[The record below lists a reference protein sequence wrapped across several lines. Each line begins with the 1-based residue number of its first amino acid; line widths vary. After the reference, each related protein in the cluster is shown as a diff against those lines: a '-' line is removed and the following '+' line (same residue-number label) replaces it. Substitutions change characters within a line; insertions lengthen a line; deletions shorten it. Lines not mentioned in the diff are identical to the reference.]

1 MPVDASIYGIG
12 AERPKSMLDYQAEF
26 DERESRKQTM
36 QQNALALQGQR
47 QKLDEYGR
55 AIRSQESMRNRLQ
68 SLPPDANDD
77 ARANALYAEGTP
89 EAIAMAEKLR
99 KAADD
104 SRRTKSSTLKDDVD
118 SENKVVAAYRDMI
131 GMVSDPQAAA
141 QLVTVMHS
149 DPRLKNTPMARV
161 PLEQGLA
168 QIGQD
173 PQAFAQWKQQFGLGA
188 TKYIEQNK
196 PQYITQNLG
205 GTSQITALPGLG
217 GPGTVASSSP
227 ITQSPDNK
235 ATVGATI
242 RGQNLVNDRAR
253 DSNSTQ
259 RELLIQEKG
268 LKVAELQD
276 QANSRARAKEA
287 GISAIGNQI
296 GVIDKALDHPGR
308 KTSTGLSGTLDPRN
322 YVPGTDATDFRAVL
336 DQIGGTAFLQAFESL
351 KGGGAIT
358 EMEGKKATDAIA
370 RLNRA
375 QSDGEFEVALND
387 LRQVMTDGYKR
398 MSGKEFEGRRAAKP
412 SDKPASDAFADA
424 EKERRY
430 QEWKRQQGAK

>member
-1 MPVDASIYGIG
+1 MSASLFQQFLQPPRSAMEYAGDFARAD
-12 AERPKSMLDYQAEF
+12 AEREQLAAARQTNALNAMTLQEKRTAQADALEN
-26 DERESRKQTM
+26 R
-36 QQNALALQGQR
+36 NALARVAATWGAETKPAERIASLRSTGRPALIAQADALEKSDLEAQEKRSKIGEQDGKTLDAALARYRGVLDFIDTREGAARWLQAQYSDPVLGPQMQRLGSIEQALQGIPTDPQQFQQWRQQAAIGMAKFMEQQTQR
-47 QKLDEYGR
+47 RGQDVTVRGQDMTDRRTRE
-55 AIRSQESMRNRLQ
+55 
-68 SLPPDANDD
+68 
-77 ARANALYAEGTP
+77 EG
-89 EAIAMAEKLR
+89 EA
-99 KAADD
+99 
-104 SRRTKSSTLKDDVD
+104 SRRV
-118 SENKVVAAYRDMI
+118 
-131 GMVSDPQAAA
+131 Q
-141 QLVTVMHS
+141 
-149 DPRLKNTPMARV
+149 
-161 PLEQGLA
+161 
-168 QIGQD
+168 
-173 PQAFAQWKQQFGLGA
+173 
-188 TKYIEQNK
+188 
-196 PQYITQNLG
+196 
-205 GTSQITALPGLG
+205 
-217 GPGTVASSSP
+217 
-227 ITQSPDNK
+227 
-235 ATVGATI
+235 I
-242 RGQNLVNDRAR
+242 RGQDLTNDRAR

-296 GVIDKALDHPGR
+296 GVIDKALAHPGR
-308 KTSTGLSGTLDPRN
+308 ETSTGLSGTLDPRN

-398 MSGKEFEGRRAAKP
+398 MSGKAYEGRGAPKAKAP
-412 SDKPASDAFADA
+412 SKPTAEAFADA

-430 QEWKRQQGAK
+430 QEWKRKREAQAQ